1 MQKIWYVVLPHLRS
15 LFVFIALI
23 GIMDAYRV
31 FDSIYVLTKQNP
43 LFKADTVMYYNF
55 KVALSFGQFGKANAM
70 AMLTVIGIFVVLI
83 PFLVTTYR
91 QQTEER

>member
-1 MQKIWYVVLPHLRS
+1 
-15 LFVFIALI
+15 
-23 GIMDAYRV
+23 V

-55 KVALSFGQFGKANAM
+55 KMALSFGQLGKANAM
-70 AMLTVIGIFVVLI
+70 SILTVIGIFVVLI
-83 PFLVTTYR
+83 PFLVITYR